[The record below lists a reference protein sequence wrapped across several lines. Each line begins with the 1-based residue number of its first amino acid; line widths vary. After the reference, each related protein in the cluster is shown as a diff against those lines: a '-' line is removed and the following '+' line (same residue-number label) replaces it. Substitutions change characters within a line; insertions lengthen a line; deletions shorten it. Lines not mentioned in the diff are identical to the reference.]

1 MTDEGRKQGDTTPKL
16 RFYNSITKTCEEF
29 VTRQDGVVKWYV
41 CGPTVYDSAH
51 VGHARTYVSF
61 DVIRRVLSEY
71 FGYHV
76 VYAMNITDIDDK
88 IIKRA
93 CELDVGDLEKACEEV
108 ATRFEAEFFEDMA
121 ALGVKMP
128 TVVVRATKYIEKIRQ
143 FVEKLEQ
150 QGFAYEANGSVYFD
164 LQKYKQ
170 RWTSPVFVG
179 ADAIDETEIAT
190 EKKHKADFVLWK
202 KAKENEPRYASKWGD
217 GRPGWHIECST
228 MAIDTLGVLDVHS
241 GGVDLAFPHHENEM
255 AQSQAFLGKERL
267 GESRWSRF
275 FIHTGH
281 LHVEGCKMSKSL
293 KNFVTIRDI
302 LKSAG
307 PRTLRMLFLL
317 HNWGSDM
324 EFGVQSLEYAR
335 SVEQKI
341 ANFLSL
347 CEARGRT
354 GSATEEDAAETGDA
368 ILLLKKT
375 RDGVHEALCN
385 NVDTRRAVLL
395 LSDLVSSVRKRAES
409 IDSAVLAMIGGYI
422 RRMCRIFGL
431 LGGEDAGWGAE
442 LDVARILC
450 KFRGEVRKFARE
462 RRPHSELYKM
472 CDEVREELRQAG
484 YVIEDSGDSSS
495 VRRRV

>member
-1 MTDEGRKQGDTTPKL
+1 MTEAGEKQADAVPKL

-29 VTRQDGVVKWYV
+29 VTRLDNVVKWYV

-51 VGHARTYVSF
+51 LGHARTYVSF

-93 CELDVGDLEKACEEV
+93 CELGTGNLEKACEEI
-108 ATRFEAEFFEDMA
+108 ATHFEAEFFEDMA
-121 ALGVKMP
+121 ALGVQMP
-128 TVVVRATKYIEKIRQ
+128 TVVVRVTNYIEKIRK

-164 LQKYKQ
+164 LQKYKKH
-170 RWTSPVFVG
+170 WKSPVFVG
-179 ADAIDETEIAT
+179 PEAIDETEVAT
-190 EKKHKADFVLWK
+190 EKKHKADFALWK

-228 MAIDTLGVLDVHS
+228 MAIDTLGVLDIHS
-241 GGVDLAFPHHENEM
+241 GGIDLAFPHHENEM

-267 GESRWSRF
+267 GESQWTRF

-293 KNFVTIRDI
+293 KNFVTIREI
-302 LKSAG
+302 LKSTG

-317 HNWGSDM
+317 HSWGSDM
-324 EFGVQSLEYAR
+324 EFGAHSLEYAK

-341 ANFLSL
+341 ANFLSF
-347 CEARGRT
+347 CEAREKAR
-354 GSATEEDAAETGDA
+354 SAGEGVAETGDVA
-368 ILLLKKT
+368 SLLEKT
-375 RDGVHEALCN
+375 KCGVHEALCN
-385 NVDTRRAVLL
+385 NVDTRKAVLL
-395 LSDLVSSVRKRAES
+395 LSDLVSSVHKRAENV
-409 IDSAVLAMIGGYI
+409 DSAVLAMVGSYVAK
-422 RRMCRIFGL
+422 MCRIFGL
-431 LGGEDAGWGAE
+431 LAEERAEKGAE
-442 LDVARILC
+442 FEIARLLC
-450 KFRGEVRKFARE
+450 SFRGEVRKFAKE
-462 RRPHSELYKM
+462 RRPHAELFKM
-472 CDEVREELRQAG
+472 CDEVREGLKRMG
-484 YVIEDSGDSSS
+484 YVIEDSGASTS